1 MDYFTD
7 LFAVFLDL
15 DHVNYIAMYGR
26 VRELSDFI
34 KNVLIC
40 VLKMNR
46 SYRIH
51 NDMRVSN

>member
-15 DHVNYIAMYGR
+15 DRVNYIAMYGR